1 MKTIKYRE
9 TLPNATGSEV
19 TCMEIGPQNHS
30 KITVVM
36 HSASTNTRM
45 KIYYLFDEDNTAT
58 DTAKEIQT
66 IDLTQNVLTIV
77 NFDMKLRRIRI
88 TRDDT
93 GSAWS
98 GGALHVDGTTA
109 KQE

>member
-1 MKTIKYRE
+1 MKTLEYRE

-19 TCMEIGPQNHS
+19 TCLTVGSQVHS
-30 KITVVM
+30 KISIAM
-36 HSASTNTRM
+36 HSASTNTRI
-45 KIYYLFDEDNTAT
+45 KIYYLFNEDNTAT
-58 DTAKEIQT
+58 DTAKLIQT
-66 IDLTQNVLTIV
+66 IDLTQNTLTLWS
-77 NFDMKLRRIRI
+77 FDNKLKRVRV

-98 GGALHVDGTTA
+98 GGALHIDATTA